1 MPNLLAF
8 DLVRESDQEFEV
20 RTGWEYRAASP
31 IWLPNPVIRVE
42 SYKPWAGFWLIRHQA
57 KLFLINNTAS
67 YFQESTE
74 KTVQFLKWYEQYF
87 NLIFWYQVVCGC
99 SIV

>member
-20 RTGWEYRAASP
+20 RTGWEYHAASP

-57 KLFLINNTAS
+57 KIFLINNNAS
-67 YFQESTE
+67 YLQESTE
-74 KTVQFLKWYEQYF
+74 KTVQFLSDM
-87 NLIFWYQVVCGC
+87 N
-99 SIV
+99 SILTSDYDVW